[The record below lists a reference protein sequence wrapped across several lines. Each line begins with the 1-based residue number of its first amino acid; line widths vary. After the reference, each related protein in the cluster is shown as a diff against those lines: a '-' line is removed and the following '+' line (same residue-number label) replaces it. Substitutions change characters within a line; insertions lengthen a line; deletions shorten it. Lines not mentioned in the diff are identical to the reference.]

1 MKTLVSN
8 LPKSILT
15 ALTSDYC
22 TKHKDAYGNEMKVQ
36 MMDMSQFGMG
46 VVCPQCELDKENAKV
61 VKGISDE
68 AIDRER
74 NKRKN
79 TLHYRSVFSDESIKD
94 AGFKNYEARTME
106 ERKNKDLALKAVSHY
121 KSGKTFTT
129 MLKGDTGVGK
139 SHLAM
144 AIVRNLNAQLDTECV
159 FVNVRR
165 MLMMIKNSF
174 KDKKSPYSQMY
185 FIDLLARVEFLVL
198 DDLGNESGDS
208 EATRW
213 VSEVL
218 TEVLESRQ
226 SKATIVTTNFS
237 RSQLENIYNK
247 ALISRLL
254 KGAAVIKF
262 AETED
267 KRVKPFDLNQEV
279 EQ

>member
-1 MKTLVSN
+1 MEPLIKN
-8 LPKSILT
+8 LPESILT

-46 VVCPQCELDKENAKV
+46 VICPQCELDKENAKV
-61 VKGISDE
+61 IKSITDE
-68 AIDRER
+68 AIERER

-94 AGFKNYEARTME
+94 AGFKNYETRTAE
-106 ERKNKDLALKAVSHY
+106 ERKNKDLALKAVAHY

-144 AIVRNLNAQLDTECV
+144 AIVRNLNAKLDTECA
-159 FVNVRR
+159 FINVRR

-174 KDKKSPYSQMY
+174 NDEESPYTQMY

-198 DDLGNESGDS
+198 DDLGNESGDK
-208 EATRW
+208 EATRF

-226 SKATIVTTNFS
+226 KKAMIVTTNFS
-237 RSQLENIYNK
+237 REQLERIYSK
-247 ALISRLL
+247 PLISRLL
-254 KGAAVIKF
+254 KGAAIIKF
-262 AETED
+262 EETTD

-279 EQ
+279 EG

>member
-15 ALTSDYC
+15 ALTSDFC

-46 VVCPQCELDKENAKV
+46 VVCPQCELDKENAAV
-61 VKGISDE
+61 VNGIANE
-68 AIDRER
+68 AIERER
-74 NKRKN
+74 NKQKN
-79 TLHYRSVFSDESIKD
+79 TLYFRSVFSDESIKD
-94 AGFKNYEARTME
+94 VGFKNYEARTME

-121 KSGKTFTT
+121 KAGKTFTT

-159 FVNVRR
+159 FINVRR

-174 KDKKSPYSQMY
+174 NDSKSPYTQMY
-185 FIDLLARVEFLVL
+185 FIELLGRVEFLVL
-198 DDLGNESGDS
+198 DDLGNESGDK
-208 EATRW
+208 EASRW
-213 VSEVL
+213 VSEIL

-226 SKATIVTTNFS
+226 KKATIVTTNFS
-237 RSQLENIYNK
+237 RDQLEHIYSK
-247 ALISRLL
+247 PLISRLL

-262 AETED
+262 EETED
-267 KRVKPFDLNQEV
+267 KRIKPFDLNQEV
-279 EQ
+279 